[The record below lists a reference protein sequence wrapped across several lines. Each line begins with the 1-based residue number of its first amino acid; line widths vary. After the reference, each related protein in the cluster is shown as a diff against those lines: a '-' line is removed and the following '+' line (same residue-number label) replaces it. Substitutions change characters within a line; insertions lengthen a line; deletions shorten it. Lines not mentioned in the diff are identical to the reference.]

1 MSQRGR
7 LLRPSHRIL
16 NRLLTGCRDGHRAG
30 VSGPPEPAVQ
40 PGGHLHE
47 SAAESRQGSMNYQC
61 IDMFS
66 CAKALQKALTKLT
79 EGGQIVEKTNGKQKI
94 YYIKQVGICQQ

>member
-1 MSQRGR
+1 
-7 LLRPSHRIL
+7 
-16 NRLLTGCRDGHRAG
+16 
-30 VSGPPEPAVQ
+30 
-40 PGGHLHE
+40 
-47 SAAESRQGSMNYQC
+47 MNYQC